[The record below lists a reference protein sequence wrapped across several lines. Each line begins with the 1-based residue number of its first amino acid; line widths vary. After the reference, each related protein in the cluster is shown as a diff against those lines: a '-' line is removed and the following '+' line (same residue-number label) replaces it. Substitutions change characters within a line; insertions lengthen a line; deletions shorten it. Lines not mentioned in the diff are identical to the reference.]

1 MAWAQIAVEING
13 VKKDCMPQ
21 TRLARKQ
28 QLRGTGKQ
36 SRLRSDS
43 SMQESAR
50 RVQFKEFMEVIRAR
64 RVTEVIA

>member
-28 QLRGTGKQ
+28 QLRGTGC
-36 SRLRSDS
+36 RAGCEVVPLCNRI
-43 SMQESAR
+43 SAA
-50 RVQFKEFMEVIRAR
+50 VQRKKSIAAISTRAWR
-64 RVTEVIA
+64 K